1 MYSNG
6 MGYVVCTCAVYVILG
21 AAPVLSLFHRR
32 SDKLSVP
39 TAGCLSEETTST
51 HATELSD
58 AKVNVSVAFFVAG
71 YNDSGR
77 PVWTRDTD
85 DVFMFSAPQHC
96 PPCNKTG
103 QIEKDTVWTKK
114 PEAWWCA
121 QRHYLNGLAQLVAQ
135 FPQSDYYFLADTDTV
150 VFRKRLRSMLLALSR
165 NASKPRDDIFM
176 GHAWTLP
183 GEFGTGKDLKF
194 VMTGGGVLL
203 SGNALRRLNNTG
215 KLDECSE
222 QSLYGAHC
230 WYHYDWALTTCLSSV
245 GILPQ
250 GHEAFQQSPQAKW
263 RKVCDETAVACH
275 PVKHVEDQR
284 QVIRAHNHF
293 DQEFAYDSAQPC
305 PDDKYEWRTWVKRT
319 CRRGRGKR

>member
-1 MYSNG
+1 M
-6 MGYVVCTCAVYVILG
+6 
-21 AAPVLSLFHRR
+21 
-32 SDKLSVP
+32 
-39 TAGCLSEETTST
+39 
-51 HATELSD
+51 
-58 AKVNVSVAFFVAG
+58 G
-71 YNDSGR
+71 YNDSVR

-275 PVKHVEDQR
+275 KVQHVEEQR
-284 QVIRAHNHF
+284 DLISAHEYF
-293 DQEFAYDSAQPC
+293 DQDFDYDSALPC
-305 PDDKYEWRTWVKRT
+305 PDEDYAWRAYKKSI
-319 CRRGRGKR
+319 CRRGLR